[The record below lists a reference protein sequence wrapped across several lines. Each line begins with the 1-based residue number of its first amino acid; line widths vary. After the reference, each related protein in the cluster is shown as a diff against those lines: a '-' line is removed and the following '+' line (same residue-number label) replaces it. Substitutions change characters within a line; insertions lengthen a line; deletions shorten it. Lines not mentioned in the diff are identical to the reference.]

1 MLVKGERLFI
11 ERIDINGNTSTLDRV
26 IRRQFSIAEG
36 DPFNR
41 NEIRAARERI
51 RALGLFSK
59 AEVNILRG
67 QTSSKV
73 IVDVNVREK
82 PTGSLSFGAGYS
94 SANGL
99 GGIIEYG
106 EKNFLGRGQSLSF
119 AIKTGERRINC
130 MNFHFLSQ
138 CF

>member
-1 MLVKGERLFI
+1 M
-11 ERIDINGNTSTLDRV
+11 
-26 IRRQFSIAEG
+26 
-36 DPFNR
+36 
-41 NEIRAARERI
+41 
-51 RALGLFSK
+51 
-59 AEVNILRG
+59 NILRG

-119 AIKTGERRINC
+119 AIKTAKTINC
-130 MNFHFLSQ
+130 TNFHFLSQ

>member
-1 MLVKGERLFI
+1 M
-11 ERIDINGNTSTLDRV
+11 
-26 IRRQFSIAEG
+26 
-36 DPFNR
+36 
-41 NEIRAARERI
+41 
-51 RALGLFSK
+51 
-59 AEVNILRG
+59 NILRG

-119 AIKTGERRINC
+119 AIKTGKDDQLYE
-130 MNFHFLSQ
+130 FSFFES